1 MLMADRLGQANSD
14 VFGQGILE
22 IGQGKVSE
30 KSGNFTF
37 YILWEPWI
45 RNMTTFRKQKIDLL
59 TPPRSRGCVYGQHI
73 CFHGAL
79 CSIPF
84 NYHHAF
90 LKKRRGY
97 CNRLRPSVRPSVCP
111 SV

>member
-37 YILWEPWI
+37 YILWEPWGG
-45 RNMTTFRKQKIDLL
+45 FQVSL
-59 TPPRSRGCVYGQHI
+59 T
-73 CFHGAL
+73 
-79 CSIPF
+79 
-84 NYHHAF
+84 
-90 LKKRRGY
+90 KK
-97 CNRLRPSVRPSVCP
+97 L
-111 SV
+111 